1 MDFENTGFILTIWN
15 ININRLIVDDLLLEG
30 FILTI
35 WNINDRYG
43 RYICPFHRGFILTI
57 WNINLENYPG
67 LDLVPAGFILTIWN
81 INENLRILTANYF
94 KVLY

>member
-1 MDFENTGFILTIWN
+1 MDFENT
-15 ININRLIVDDLLLEG
+15 G